1 MKTKEKLMQDM
12 LTEAINNRDVSKV
25 KGLIALGVDVDKG
38 FHLHKV
44 IYSQMEYP
52 LESKK
57 EIIKLL
63 IQAGANVNLKNS
75 DGYTPLNISLW
86 GCVDP
91 SITKMLIQVGAKVEP
106 DSLHSLIY
114 DGDCSLEKAK
124 ILIDA
129 GADVNK
135 KYDGNIPME
144 AIFDIAYHSDRDAT
158 LLNAFAKL
166 LIDSGATVD
175 LKYILDFVKEQEQE
189 EKDRTVTIAYQDLAH
204 ISSQYITSHTITMLR
219 FSKVIKFLE
228 EEIKEQEHKMQD
240 VTKTECKTKT
250 TEELEEE
257 MKSQILAEIE
267 MILKS

>member
-12 LTEAINNRDVSKV
+12 LTEAINNGDVSKV

-86 GCVDP
+86 GCVD
-91 SITKMLIQVGAKVEP
+91 QVGAKVEP

-144 AIFDIAYHSDRDAT
+144 AIFDIAYHSGRDAT

-175 LKYILDFVKEQEQE
+175 LKYILDFVKEQEQK
-189 EKDRTVTIAYQDLAH
+189 EKNKTVTIAYQDLAH